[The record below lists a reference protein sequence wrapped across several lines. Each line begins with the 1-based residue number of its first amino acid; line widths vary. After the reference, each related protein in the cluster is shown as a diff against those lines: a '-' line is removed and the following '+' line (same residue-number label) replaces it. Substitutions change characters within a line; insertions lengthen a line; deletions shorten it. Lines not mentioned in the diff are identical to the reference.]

1 MYNLISNLHD
11 FVDVMGVS
19 IFSIYKRIDRIL
31 QSINQ
36 HKLANNDSR
45 SQFTE
50 YWTLDYLR
58 LSRQIKFL
66 GKKNNG
72 IHRLQTTMKK

>member
-11 FVDVMGVS
+11 FIDVMGAS

-36 HKLANNDSR
+36 HKLANYDSR

-50 YWTLDYLR
+50 Y
-58 LSRQIKFL
+58 
-66 GKKNNG
+66 
-72 IHRLQTTMKK
+72 